1 MRIFVASVMNE
12 VEMVFEGEPL
22 WVVILEG
29 GSFYISTIK
38 EARFTT
44 GFLRHNP

>member
-12 VEMVFEGEPL
+12 VEMVFEGGRAAL
-22 WVVILEG
+22 GSDTRG

-38 EARFTT
+38 EAPF
-44 GFLRHNP
+44 HNGLSSS

>member
-22 WVVILEG
+22 QVVILEAAL
-29 GSFYISTIK
+29 FISV
-38 EARFTT
+38 
-44 GFLRHNP
+44 P

>member
-22 WVVILEG
+22 WVVILEAALLYQYHKR
-29 GSFYISTIK
+29 SPF
-38 EARFTT
+38 
-44 GFLRHNP
+44 HNGLSSS

>member
-22 WVVILEG
+22 WVVIPEAAL
-29 GSFYISTIK
+29 FISV
-38 EARFTT
+38 
-44 GFLRHNP
+44 P

>member
-12 VEMVFEGEPL
+12 VEMVFEGAAASGSDTR
-22 WVVILEG
+22 G
-29 GSFYISTIK
+29 GSFYIR
-38 EARFTT
+38 EARCET

>member
-22 WVVILEG
+22 WVVILEAALL
-29 GSFYISTIK
+29 FSTIK

>member
-22 WVVILEG
+22 WVVILEAA
-29 GSFYISTIK
+29 F
-38 EARFTT
+38 
-44 GFLRHNP
+44 FLYQYHKRSPFHNGLSSS